1 MPVDFLTPEQETR
14 YGRYAG
20 DPTPE
25 QLAQYF
31 YLDDADRALIAER
44 RGDVNKLGF
53 LVQLCT
59 VRFLGAFLADPT
71 AVPAAVVAYLA
82 RQVGVTDPSCLAH
95 YLDRLPTH
103 REHAGEI
110 QRRFHYRDFT
120 DQPEHF
126 RLVRWLAARA
136 WVSAERPSV
145 LFDLATARL
154 VERKVLLPGVTVLA
168 RLVASVRD
176 RVAERL
182 WRTLAALPSAAQR
195 ERLEQLVVVP
205 EGARTT
211 PLDQL
216 RHAPTRLSVPGLLH
230 GLQRVDAL
238 RAVGVSS
245 LDVSAIPP
253 SRLKALA
260 RYAGATWSPTIARM
274 PQDRRVATLLAFV
287 RVYEA
292 VAQDDAV
299 DVFIQLFGERMT
311 LVEHR
316 GAQARLRTLGDLDAA
331 ALLLRD
337 VCRLVRDGAV
347 RDAELRATIT
357 DRIDAGD
364 IDVAIASVTALT
376 RPPEDHHYDD
386 LLTRYSMVR
395 QFLPRLLRTLRFGAT
410 GGGQPVL
417 DALQFLREIEGQ
429 RRPELAEA
437 PKALITKAWKPYVLE
452 PGQRVSRRAYTFCT
466 LERLRDGLRR
476 RDIYVQPGERW
487 GNAGANLLQ
496 GAAWEAARPQ
506 VCRSL
511 GHAPDAGVALAQ
523 LGKGLDTAY
532 RQTAANLPANR
543 DVRIERADG
552 KDRLVLTPLEK
563 LDDPP
568 SLQTLRLAV
577 ASRLPRIDLPDALL
591 EIQART
597 GFAQEFTHLS
607 EGNARVT
614 DLPTSLCAILLAQ
627 ACNVGMEAVVQP
639 GVPALSQ
646 DRLLWVEQNYLRAE
660 TLVRANARLVAAQS
674 RLPLAR
680 RWGGGEVASADGLRF
695 RVPVRTINAGPN
707 PKYFPGRGVT
717 YFNFTSDQFSGMHGI
732 VIPGTPKEGPYLLAG
747 LLEQQTSLHPTEIMT
762 DTGSYTDQLFGLF
775 WLLGYQFSP
784 RLADVGDARLW
795 RMDRGADYGPLDG
808 VARQHVN
815 TALIAQH
822 WDDLLR
828 IAGSLKMGAVG
839 AVPLVQL
846 LQGAARN
853 SASSKALTE
862 LGRVAKTSFLLP
874 YFDDPAY
881 RRRILVQLNR
891 GEARHTLARAV
902 YHGRKGELRQRYREG
917 QEDQLAALGLVVNIL
932 VLWTTLY
939 MDYVLAHLPSLG
951 IEPKPEDIARLSPLG
966 FRHINL
972 HGHYHFALPEFIT
985 RGEFRPLREPDATDD
1000 GAPVST

>member
-14 YGRYAG
+14 YGRYAD

-31 YLDDADRALIAER
+31 HLDDADRDLLAER
-44 RGDVNKLGF
+44 RGDHNRLGF
-53 LVQLCT
+53 VVQLCT
-59 VRFLGAFLADPT
+59 VRFLGTFLADPT
-71 AVPAAVVAYLA
+71 AVPASVVAYLA
-82 RQVGVTDPSCLAH
+82 RQVGITDLFCLAR
-95 YLDRLPTH
+95 YLDRPPTH

-110 QRRFHYRDFT
+110 QRRFGYHDFT
-120 DQPEHF
+120 DQPGHF
-126 RLVRWLAARA
+126 RLLRWLSARA

-145 LFDLATARL
+145 LFDLATAQL
-154 VERKVLLPGVTVLA
+154 VERKVLLPGVTALT

-182 WRTLAALPSAAQR
+182 WRILAALPSAAQR

-205 EGARTT
+205 EGSRTT
-211 PLDQL
+211 PLDRL

-230 GLQRVDAL
+230 GLHRVEEL
-238 RAVGVSS
+238 RAIGVGGLHLSV
-245 LDVSAIPP
+245 IPP

-260 RYAGATWSPTIARM
+260 RYAAVTWSPTIARM
-274 PQDRRVATLLAFV
+274 PPDRRVATLLAFV

-299 DVFIQLFGERMT
+299 DVFVQFFGERMT
-311 LVEHR
+311 TVEHR
-316 GAQARLRTLGDLDAA
+316 GAQARLRTLGDLDIAA
-331 ALLLRD
+331 RLLRD
-337 VCRLVRDGAV
+337 VCRLVRDTEV
-347 RDAELRATIT
+347 RDGDLRATII

-364 IDVAIASVTALT
+364 IDVAIATVTALT

-395 QFLPRLLRTLRFGAT
+395 QFLPRLLRTLRFGAAS
-410 GGGQPVL
+410 GGQPVL
-417 DALQFLREIEGQ
+417 DALQFLRDIEGQ

-437 PKALITKAWKPYVLE
+437 PKTLITKAWKPYVLE
-452 PGQRVSRRAYTFCT
+452 SGQRVDRRAYTFCT
-466 LERLRDGLRR
+466 LERLRDGLHR

-487 GNAGANLLQ
+487 GDPRANLLQ
-496 GAAWEAARPQ
+496 GADWEAARPQ

-511 GHAPDAGVALAQ
+511 RHALDGGVALAR
-523 LGKGLDTAY
+523 LGKALDTAY

-543 DVRIERADG
+543 DVRIERVDG

-568 SLQTLRLAV
+568 SLQALREQV

-607 EGNARVT
+607 EGNARVA

-627 ACNVGMEAVVQP
+627 ACNVGLETVVQP
-639 GVPALSQ
+639 GVPALTQ
-646 DRLLWVEQNYLRAE
+646 DRLLWVQQNYLRAE
-660 TLVRANARLVAAQS
+660 TLLRANARLVEAQS
-674 RLPLAR
+674 RLPLAQ

-695 RVPVRTINAGPN
+695 QVPIRTINAGPN

-717 YFNFTSDQFSGMHGI
+717 YFNFTSDQFSGLHGI

-784 RLADVGDARLW
+784 RLADVGDARFW
-795 RMDRGADYGPLDG
+795 RMDRTADYSPLNG
-808 VARQHVN
+808 VARQHIN

-822 WDDLLR
+822 WDELLR
-828 IAGSLKMGAVG
+828 IAGSLKMGTVG
-839 AVPLVQL
+839 AVELVQL
-846 LQGAARN
+846 LQGSAR
-853 SASSKALTE
+853 SSVTSKALTE
-862 LGRVAKTSFLLP
+862 LGRVAKTCFLLP

-891 GEARHTLARAV
+891 GESRHTLARAV

-917 QEDQLAALGLVVNIL
+917 QEDQLGALGLVVNIV

-939 MDYVLAHLPSLG
+939 MDHVLARLTDMG
-951 IEPKPEDIARLSPLG
+951 IEPKPEDVARLSPLG

-972 HGHYHFALPEFIT
+972 HGHYHFALPDFVT
-985 RGEFRPLREPDATDD
+985 RGELRPLHEPDATDD
-1000 GAPVST
+1000 VLLVGT

>member
-1 MPVDFLTPEQETR
+1 VPVDFLTPEQETR
-14 YGRYAG
+14 YGRYAD

-31 YLDDADRALIAER
+31 HLDDADRDLLAER
-44 RGDVNKLGF
+44 RGDHNRLGF
-53 LVQLCT
+53 VVQLCT
-59 VRFLGAFLADPT
+59 VRFLGTFLADPT
-71 AVPAAVVAYLA
+71 AVPASVVAYLA
-82 RQVGVTDPSCLAH
+82 RQVGITDLFCLAR
-95 YLDRLPTH
+95 YLDRPPTH

-110 QRRFHYRDFT
+110 QRRFGYHDFT
-120 DQPEHF
+120 DQPGHF
-126 RLVRWLAARA
+126 RLLRWLYARA

-145 LFDLATARL
+145 LFDLATAQL
-154 VERKVLLPGVTVLA
+154 VERKVLLPGVTALT

-182 WRTLAALPSAAQR
+182 WRILAALPSAAQR

-205 EGARTT
+205 EGSRTT
-211 PLDQL
+211 PLDRL

-230 GLQRVDAL
+230 GLHRVEEL
-238 RAVGVSS
+238 RAIGVGGLHLSV
-245 LDVSAIPP
+245 IPP

-260 RYAGATWSPTIARM
+260 RYAAVTWSPTIARM
-274 PQDRRVATLLAFV
+274 PPDRRVATLLAFV

-299 DVFIQLFGERMT
+299 DVFVQFFGERMT
-311 LVEHR
+311 TVEHR
-316 GAQARLRTLGDLDAA
+316 GAQARLRTLGDLDIAA
-331 ALLLRD
+331 RLLRD
-337 VCRLVRDGAV
+337 VCRLVRDTEV
-347 RDAELRATIT
+347 RDGDLRATII

-364 IDVAIASVTALT
+364 IDVAIATVTALT

-395 QFLPRLLRTLRFGAT
+395 QFLPRLLRTLRFGAAS
-410 GGGQPVL
+410 GGQPVL
-417 DALQFLREIEGQ
+417 DALQFLRDIEGQ

-437 PKALITKAWKPYVLE
+437 PKTLITKAWKPYVLE
-452 PGQRVSRRAYTFCT
+452 SGQRVDRRAYTFCT
-466 LERLRDGLRR
+466 LERLRDGLHR

-487 GNAGANLLQ
+487 GDPRANLLQ
-496 GAAWEAARPQ
+496 GADWEAARPQ

-511 GHAPDAGVALAQ
+511 RHALDGGVALAR
-523 LGKGLDTAY
+523 LGKALDTAY

-543 DVRIERADG
+543 DVRIERVDG

-568 SLQTLRLAV
+568 SLQALREQV

-607 EGNARVT
+607 EGNARVA

-627 ACNVGMEAVVQP
+627 ACNVGLETVVQP
-639 GVPALSQ
+639 GVPALTQ
-646 DRLLWVEQNYLRAE
+646 DRLLWVQQNYLRAE
-660 TLVRANARLVAAQS
+660 TLLRANARLVEAQS
-674 RLPLAR
+674 RLPLAQ

-695 RVPVRTINAGPN
+695 QVPIRTINAGPN

-717 YFNFTSDQFSGMHGI
+717 YFNFTSDQFSGLHGI

-784 RLADVGDARLW
+784 RLADVGDARFW
-795 RMDRGADYGPLDG
+795 RMDRTADYSPLNG
-808 VARQHVN
+808 VARQHIN

-822 WDDLLR
+822 WDELLR
-828 IAGSLKMGAVG
+828 IAGSLKMGTVG
-839 AVPLVQL
+839 AVELVQL
-846 LQGAARN
+846 LQGSAR
-853 SASSKALTE
+853 SSVTSKALTE
-862 LGRVAKTSFLLP
+862 LGRVAKTCFLLP

-891 GEARHTLARAV
+891 GESRHTLARAV

-917 QEDQLAALGLVVNIL
+917 QEDQLGALGLVVNIV

-939 MDYVLAHLPSLG
+939 MDHVLARLTDMG
-951 IEPKPEDIARLSPLG
+951 IEPKPEDVARLSPLG

-972 HGHYHFALPEFIT
+972 HGHYHFALPDFVT
-985 RGEFRPLREPDATDD
+985 RGELRPLHEPDATDD
-1000 GAPVST
+1000 VLLVGT

>member
-14 YGRYAG
+14 YGRYAD

-31 YLDDADRALIAER
+31 HLDDADRDLLAER
-44 RGDVNKLGF
+44 RGDHNRLGF
-53 LVQLCT
+53 VVQLCT
-59 VRFLGAFLADPT
+59 VRFLGTFLADPT
-71 AVPAAVVAYLA
+71 AVPASVVAYLA
-82 RQVGVTDPSCLAH
+82 RQVGITDLFCLAR
-95 YLDRLPTH
+95 YLDRPPTH

-110 QRRFHYRDFT
+110 QRRFGYHDFT
-120 DQPEHF
+120 DQPGHF
-126 RLVRWLAARA
+126 RLLRWLYARA

-145 LFDLATARL
+145 LFDLATAQL
-154 VERKVLLPGVTVLA
+154 VERKVLLPGVTALT

-182 WRTLAALPSAAQR
+182 WRILAALPSAAQR

-205 EGARTT
+205 EGSRTT
-211 PLDQL
+211 PLDRL

-230 GLQRVDAL
+230 GLHRVEEL
-238 RAVGVSS
+238 RAIGVGGLHLSV
-245 LDVSAIPP
+245 IPP

-260 RYAGATWSPTIARM
+260 RYAAVTWSPTIARM
-274 PQDRRVATLLAFV
+274 PPDRRVATLLAFV

-299 DVFIQLFGERMT
+299 DVFVQFFGERMT
-311 LVEHR
+311 TVEHR
-316 GAQARLRTLGDLDAA
+316 GAQARLRTLGDLDIAA
-331 ALLLRD
+331 RLLRD
-337 VCRLVRDGAV
+337 VCRLVRDTEV
-347 RDAELRATIT
+347 RDGDLRATII

-364 IDVAIASVTALT
+364 IDVAIATVTALT

-395 QFLPRLLRTLRFGAT
+395 QFLPRLLRTLRFGAAS
-410 GGGQPVL
+410 GGQPVL
-417 DALQFLREIEGQ
+417 DALQFLRDIEGQ

-437 PKALITKAWKPYVLE
+437 PKTLITKAWKPYVLE
-452 PGQRVSRRAYTFCT
+452 SGQRVDRRAYTFCT
-466 LERLRDGLRR
+466 LERLRDGLHR

-487 GNAGANLLQ
+487 GDPRANLLQ
-496 GAAWEAARPQ
+496 GADWEAARPQ

-511 GHAPDAGVALAQ
+511 RHALDGGVALAR
-523 LGKGLDTAY
+523 LGKALDTAY

-543 DVRIERADG
+543 DVRIERVDG

-568 SLQTLRLAV
+568 SLQALREQV

-607 EGNARVT
+607 EGNARVA

-627 ACNVGMEAVVQP
+627 ACNVGLETVVQP
-639 GVPALSQ
+639 GVPALTQ
-646 DRLLWVEQNYLRAE
+646 DRLLWVQQNYLRAE
-660 TLVRANARLVAAQS
+660 TLLRANARLVEAQS
-674 RLPLAR
+674 RLPLAQ

-695 RVPVRTINAGPN
+695 QVPIRTINAGPN

-717 YFNFTSDQFSGMHGI
+717 YFNFTSDQFSGLHGI

-784 RLADVGDARLW
+784 RLADVGDARFW
-795 RMDRGADYGPLDG
+795 RMDRTADYSPLNG
-808 VARQHVN
+808 VARQHIN

-822 WDDLLR
+822 WDELLR
-828 IAGSLKMGAVG
+828 IAGSLKMGTVG
-839 AVPLVQL
+839 AVELVQL
-846 LQGAARN
+846 LQGSAR
-853 SASSKALTE
+853 SSVTSKALTE
-862 LGRVAKTSFLLP
+862 LGRVAKTCFLLP

-891 GEARHTLARAV
+891 GESRHTLARAV

-917 QEDQLAALGLVVNIL
+917 QEDQLGALGLVVNIV

-939 MDYVLAHLPSLG
+939 MDHVLARLTDMG
-951 IEPKPEDIARLSPLG
+951 IEPKPEDVARLSPLG

-972 HGHYHFALPEFIT
+972 HGHYHFALPDFVT
-985 RGEFRPLREPDATDD
+985 RGELRPLHEPDATDD
-1000 GAPVST
+1000 VLLVGT